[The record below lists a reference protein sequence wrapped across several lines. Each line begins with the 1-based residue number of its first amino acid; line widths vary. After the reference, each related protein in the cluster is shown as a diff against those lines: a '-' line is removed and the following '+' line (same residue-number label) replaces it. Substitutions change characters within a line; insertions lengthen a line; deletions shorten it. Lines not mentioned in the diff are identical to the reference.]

1 MKHDIKLI
9 GLYRQLLMAVLVAS
23 ASFVAAQTAKPLYE
37 QFKELPDPTNDTL
50 SDWSQVKK
58 GLNSS
63 FVTIDKRYPKSVVP
77 NIAVSHKQHVRGWKG
92 ERVSAQVLLWTT
104 EEVRQAQVTVSDFKG
119 KQGNTLDKSIAS
131 SHFVRYVM
139 TDEFAQGCGHRKPED
154 FAASLSADMLDNV
167 SSFDLEAKKVRPVW
181 ISINIPRDASK
192 GVYTA
197 VVDIT
202 GERAKTQKLTLEVE
216 VIDQVLPEAKQW
228 TYHLDQWQH
237 PSAVA
242 RTEGLELWSDAHFE
256 AMKPV
261 MQLLVN
267 AGQKV
272 ITATVNK
279 DPWNVQT
286 YDPYADMIIW
296 TKKKDGNW
304 SYDYTV
310 FDKWVQ
316 FMMDLGVTKMIN
328 CYSIVP
334 WNNEIHYRDETSGK
348 LVNVVA
354 KPGTSIFEELWTPFL
369 KNFVRHVREK
379 GWLDI
384 TNIAMDERSR
394 EEMDAAFALL
404 KKAAPELGVS
414 YADNHKTYKRFP
426 DSDDISIAIGHPFT
440 PEDLVDRRSRG
451 LNTTFYICCSDAFPN
466 QFTFSDPA
474 ESTYL
479 AWYAEATDFDGM
491 LRWAYNSWV
500 ENPQQD
506 SRFRTWPA
514 GDTYI
519 VYPFGRS
526 SIRYERMLEGIQDY
540 EKLQLVKK
548 VLMAKSDTASL
559 QKLQDAIAKLNTVQR
574 TDTWNQDLNAAKQ
587 LLNDLSVDL
596 VYRSEY

>member
-23 ASFVAAQTAKPLYE
+23 ASFVAAQTTKPLYE
-37 QFKELPDPTNDTL
+37 QFKELPDPTNDIL

-77 NIAVSHKQHVRGWKG
+77 NIAVSHKQHLRGWKG

-181 ISINIPRDASK
+181 ISINIPRDAPK
-192 GVYTA
+192 DVYTA

-216 VIDQVLPEAKQW
+216 VIDQVLPEVKQW

-296 TKKKDGNW
+296 TKKKDGSW

-369 KNFVRHVREK
+369 KDFVRHVREK

-479 AWYAEATDFDGM
+479 AWYAEAADFDGM

-596 VYRSEY
+596 VIK